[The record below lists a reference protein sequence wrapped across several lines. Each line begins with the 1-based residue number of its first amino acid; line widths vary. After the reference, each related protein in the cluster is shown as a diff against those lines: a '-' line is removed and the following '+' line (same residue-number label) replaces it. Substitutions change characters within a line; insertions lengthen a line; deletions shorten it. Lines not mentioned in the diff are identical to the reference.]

1 MEFLLLAGDIGGTNT
16 RLTLWRYSERGR
28 KVFVNQAFRNRKYES
43 LGAIVQEFLATHS
56 VKTSPRKACF
66 AVAGPV
72 DRKNNTCILTN
83 LSWHLDGN
91 LLAQQLQ
98 IDKVFLINDFEAVGY
113 GVTQL
118 PKTGF
123 RPLQSGTDPSSAS
136 SHAPIGL
143 IGAGTGLGQAF
154 IIREKHGDRF
164 SEIVYPTEG
173 GHVDFAAQDAT
184 EFALLQYFQ
193 EYYGLSHIS
202 ADRVIS
208 GPGIVVIYKYLRAT
222 GKYHELPEVAEAV
235 NAWEMTGSELSQ
247 APTQIISETA
257 FNGSNSLCDDAMR
270 LFVKVYGAEV
280 GNFALKLL
288 PHSGLFVAGGIAPKI
303 FSAGGEL
310 EKIFLEALRDK
321 GRMQPLLEK
330 LPIYLVTDESVGL
343 LGAAR
348 FAATNL

>member
-28 KVFVNQAFRNRKYES
+28 KVFANQAFRNRKYES
-43 LGAIVQEFLATHS
+43 LTAVVQDFLSTHS
-56 VKTSPRKACF
+56 VKTPPQKACF

-72 DRKNNTCILTN
+72 DRKNNICVLTN
-83 LSWHLDGN
+83 LNWHLDGS

-113 GVTQL
+113 GITQL

-123 RPLQSGTDPSSAS
+123 RPLQAGADPSSAP
-136 SHAPIGL
+136 SHAPIGV

-154 IIREKHGDRF
+154 IIRERHGDRF
-164 SEIVYPTEG
+164 SETVYPTEG
-173 GHVDFAAQDAT
+173 GHVDFAAQSAT
-184 EFALLQYFQ
+184 EFSLLQYFQ
-193 EYYGLSHIS
+193 KYYGISHVS
-202 ADRVIS
+202 ADRVVS
-208 GPGIVVIYKYLRAT
+208 GPGIVVIYKYLRSID
-222 GKYHELPEVAEAV
+222 KYRELPEIAEAV
-235 NAWEMTGSELSQ
+235 NAWEMTGSSLSQ

-257 FNGSNSLCDDAMR
+257 FSGRNSLCDDSMR
-270 LFVKVYGAEV
+270 LFVKLYGAEV

-288 PHSGLFVAGGIAPKI
+288 PHAGLYVAGGIAPKI

-310 EKIFLEALRDK
+310 EKLFLEAIKDK
-321 GRMQPLLEK
+321 GRMQPLIEK

-343 LGAAR
+343 IGAAR